1 MLRYVLVGLEPTPF
15 WWAQVR
21 TGWPDWAN
29 FSPLGECF
37 LWAVYKKIP
46 EEPKFWATFFHGKSF
61 VLLLAKHGLGYI
73 LGDFFHKLIWSPWAR
88 LWFRQLWFTYK
99 QCTNS
104 VVFSLRFILKKRV
117 FCFDRE
123 KPSFLFVTVSIIHA
137 VPRSQKYGS
146 VERKRILWSVSH
158 KLCARVGNFNNRVFL
173 PSIKFQ
179 ALLNKSS
186 F

>member
-1 MLRYVLVGLEPTPF
+1 MSWWDWNPHPF
-15 WWAQVR
+15 
-21 TGWPDWAN
+21 D
-29 FSPLGECF
+29 
-37 LWAVYKKIP
+37 
-46 EEPKFWATFFHGKSF
+46 EPKWEQVDQIGRILVHWGSVFCGQFIKKYRKSPNFGLLFSTEKALYYCWQNMGWATFW
-61 VLLLAKHGLGYI
+61 AI
-73 LGDFFHKLIWSPWAR
+73 FFHKLIWSPWAR